1 MVLAAVCALSRRLP
15 IDFGFGKATL
25 EVEIADVAVL
35 TALVLGGPL
44 CALLVAVPSMVYRER
59 LRTAYQ
65 ASAFVLQILAAAYV
79 FGMFSDPIF
88 FGADLQRP
96 FALGVVAAGLVLCS
110 VDALTVSSLLR
121 IKYGLTH
128 ERLLKDVIL
137 PPVPSEVVAVLA
149 ALATSYAVEGYSPV
163 AALSLFSGAAVAVTL
178 LHLVRQRRKKL
189 EALESEVYRLQRKCV
204 GLERAL
210 RSSNL
215 ELAAR
220 LVQSVGSKD
229 GHTAA
234 RAAAAATY
242 AADIARELEMVP
254 GEVEKLRVAALL
266 QDVGMVSVPDE
277 VLLTPPK
284 RLNSVGRM
292 HVEQHP
298 VQSERLL
305 SAAAGFEEAARWV
318 RWHHE
323 REDGTGYPDRL
334 RGEWIPLEAKILAA
348 SELYA
353 SLVLD
358 GPHSPGL
365 SPQRA
370 REELVGLVGNKLDR
384 QVVKALLRVLD
395 DQDANYAAA
404 ADGRFAF
411 PAADRPAA
419 VRPPSRVGGGTSLES
434 TGVTETG

>member
-149 ALATSYAVEGYSPV
+149 ALATSYAVKGYSPV

-189 EALESEVYRLQRKCV
+189 EALESEVYRLQRKSV

-210 RSSNL
+210 QSSNL

-277 VLLTPPK
+277 VLLTPPE

>member
-149 ALATSYAVEGYSPV
+149 ALATSYAVKGYSPV